1 MTTES
6 STFVFINIIAPIL
19 AGFLFFLAILFLLQ
33 TFQNRGRARRQMYN
47 VSRQSLHQDSQRY
60 GLITVVCLVG
70 AFACVGLYGVSA
82 LVVSQLPTP
91 TPSPTVGPMATVLD
105 ETPVTTTPT
114 PTATPTI
121 GASPTP
127 TLAITEATSTPT
139 VPTTTPTATSTLTP
153 TPTATSVPTA
163 YVNSPNGLYLREA
176 PGGTQQVELIPHQA
190 AVILLPGLVTV
201 DGLVWQEVQTFA
213 GNRGWV
219 AAEFLI
225 YPGTPTPTTAPQ

>member
-1 MTTES
+1 MTNES
-6 STFVFINIIAPIL
+6 SAFVFINIIAPIL
-19 AGFLFFLAILFLLQ
+19 AGFFFFLAIIFLLQ
-33 TFQNRGRARRQMYN
+33 TFHNRGRARRQMYN
-47 VSRQSLHQDSQRY
+47 VSRQSLRQDSQRY
-60 GLITVVCLVG
+60 GLITFVCLVG

-82 LVVSQLPTP
+82 LAVSQLTTP
-91 TPSPTVGPMATVLD
+91 TVTPTPTVGPMTTIVEATF
-105 ETPVTTTPT
+105 TPT
-114 PTATPTI
+114 TTPTI

-139 VPTTTPTATSTLTP
+139 VPTMTPTATSTLTA

-201 DGLVWQEVQTFA
+201 DGVVWQEVQTFA

>member
-6 STFVFINIIAPIL
+6 STFVLINSIAPIL
-19 AGFLFFLAILFLLQ
+19 AGLLFFLAVLFLLQ

-47 VSRQSLHQDSQRY
+47 VSRQTLRQDSQRY
-60 GLITVVCLVG
+60 GLITFVCLVG

-82 LVVSQLPTP
+82 LAVSQLPTP
-91 TPSPTVGPMATVLD
+91 IPTMTLEPTATVAAA
-105 ETPVTTTPT
+105 TPT
-114 PTATPTI
+114 PTITSTS
-121 GASPTP
+121 ASFPTP
-127 TLAITEATSTPT
+127 PPVITEATSTPT
-139 VPTTTPTATSTLTP
+139 TPASTPTPTSTFTP

-190 AVILLPGLVTV
+190 SVILLSGLVTV
-201 DGLVWQEVQTFA
+201 DELVWQEIQTFA

-225 YPGTPTPTTAPQ
+225 YPGTPTPTPAPQ

>member
-6 STFVFINIIAPIL
+6 STFVLINSIAPIL
-19 AGFLFFLAILFLLQ
+19 AGLLFFLAVLFLLQ

-47 VSRQSLHQDSQRY
+47 VSRQSLRQDSQRY
-60 GLITVVCLVG
+60 GLITFVCLVG

-82 LVVSQLPTP
+82 LAVSQLPTP
-91 TPSPTVGPMATVLD
+91 TPTLTLEPTATVAAA
-105 ETPVTTTPT
+105 TPT
-114 PTATPTI
+114 PTITSTS
-121 GASPTP
+121 ASFPTP
-127 TLAITEATSTPT
+127 PLVITEATSTPT
-139 VPTTTPTATSTLTP
+139 TPASTPTPTNTLTP

-163 YVNSPNGLYLREA
+163 FVNSPNGLYLREA
-176 PGGTQQVELIPHQA
+176 PGGVQQVELIPHQA
-190 AVILLPGLVTV
+190 SVILLSGLVTV
-201 DGLVWQEVQTFA
+201 DELVWQEIQTFA